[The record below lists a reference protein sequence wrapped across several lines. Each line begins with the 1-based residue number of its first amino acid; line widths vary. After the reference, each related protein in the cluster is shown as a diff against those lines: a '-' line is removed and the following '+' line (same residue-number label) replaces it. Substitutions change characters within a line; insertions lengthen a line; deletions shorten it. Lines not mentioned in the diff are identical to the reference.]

1 MLGGH
6 LQRAQSASFF
16 VTLKIH
22 STSEQLA
29 SEALRSTSLSS
40 LTRAAPTCGSHRRSA
55 SRPSATRT
63 RHSMQAAA
71 PATDQLA
78 SKCRSGL
85 GRVRSRATLV
95 RTRSRS
101 PACASLARA
110 LARSRVRPALC
121 SWYVSSEQGRGCTGR
136 AGAQHG
142 APSLPAQ
149 SPYFSG
155 ILGLA
160 FPALSAYDFTPLFD
174 NLMAQRLLRRNWL
187 AFKLSRYPAQDSA
200 LLLGEPDPALYRG
213 PIAWVPV
220 VKQFYWELILEDI
233 EVGGQRQHLCDGG
246 GSGEEVDLGGAAGDD
261 GGSGGGGVS
270 GGPVHAVGD
279 LDSVLKQRRRHRRRR
294 RGLRGDGGGGRGG
307 CKIVVDT
314 GTSMLVAPSAAVA
327 ELARHIRVAPDC
339 SNLDALPPIA
349 YLIGGHRFELSPADY
364 VSEVFPEAP
373 EPGSDAAAAAAAAA
387 GALVQ
392 VDESLR
398 ALQQH
403 AAASIISG
411 SSDSYRDLGA
421 EARRAR
427 GERDGGSASGGDT
440 DEALVA
446 DESAAPPLARACR
459 SGFMALDVPPPRG
472 PLFILGDTFIRK
484 YLAVFDR
491 DGARVGFALAVHGI
505 SPRLQG

>member
-1 MLGGH
+1 MRGLFD
-6 LQRAQSASFF
+6 RIAS
-16 VTLKIH
+16 
-22 STSEQLA
+22 
-29 SEALRSTSLSS
+29 
-40 LTRAAPTCGSHRRSA
+40 
-55 SRPSATRT
+55 
-63 RHSMQAAA
+63 
-71 PATDQLA
+71 
-78 SKCRSGL
+78 
-85 GRVRSRATLV
+85 
-95 RTRSRS
+95 S
-101 PACASLARA
+101 P
-110 LARSRVRPALC
+110 
-121 SWYVSSEQGRGCTGR
+121 
-136 AGAQHG
+136 
-142 APSLPAQ
+142 LPAQ

-220 VKQFYWELILEDI
+220 VKQFYWELVLEDI

-246 GSGEEVDLGGAAGDD
+246 GAGEDGDLGGAAGDD
-261 GGSGGGGVS
+261 GGGGSSGGASS

-279 LDSVLKQRRRHRRRR
+279 LDSALQQRRRHRRRR
-294 RGLRGDGGGGRGG
+294 RGLGGGSGSSGRRG

-339 SNLDALPPIA
+339 SNLGELPPIA
-349 YLIGGHRFELSPADY
+349 YLIGGHRFELSSADY

-392 VDESLR
+392 VESALVQVDESLR
-398 ALQQH
+398 ALQH
-403 AAASIISG
+403 AAASS
-411 SSDSYRDLGA
+411 SSDSSSGHRDRGA
-421 EARRAR
+421 DARRER
-427 GERDGGSASGGDT
+427 EERDGGSGGDA
-440 DEALVA
+440 DEALVT
-446 DESAAPPLARACR
+446 DESTAPLARSCR

-484 YLAVFDR
+484 YLAIFDR
-491 DGARVGFALAVHGI
+491 DSARVGFALAVHGI